1 MDTNSN
7 LRDNGMN
14 TPNATETVTPV
25 LRTPPMCPTYPQ
37 PRQKKSKKEIPFH
50 KKDKVF
56 MGLFILAA
64 TLTVF
69 FGLFGGFSLGL
80 TVSVWVLTLITAIY
94 LKDNGDFSVLSV
106 SALVGTL
113 ISSLSF
119 TFYGFFN
126 DFSSLLAALLTI
138 VCYTVFA
145 VSMCDGEIFDSI
157 KGFIKYAFV
166 SIVSPYLNIAVPIK
180 NSVSKDKDKRKSA
193 IQVFAAILVSV
204 PVLCVVIPLLVSSD
218 AAFEG
223 LISLAAEKIGMTL
236 LKLFITLLLSAL
248 LTAFIVTNRFDMFDR
263 NGIALGKPQRPL
275 KSLFAVTFLSLLS
288 AVYLAFLFSQ
298 LAYFVNSFKGL
309 LPEGFT
315 FADYARRG
323 FFETETVA
331 FINLAI
337 IVLLM
342 SLTKRNEQGGLPV
355 PVKILMTFI
364 SVFSI
369 FFVATA
375 FAKMAMYI
383 KTYGLTSL
391 RLFTSVFMV
400 ATCAFIIA
408 FIVRIYNIDANT
420 VKYAISF
427 SLVIFSLLS
436 AVGIERTIASYNVN
450 AYLSGKHTKIDLEYL
465 YNLGESAIPYIAK
478 LTDCPDSEV
487 SSRAEICMEPFFY
500 SRHNKISV
508 GEDEYKIKNGL
519 LVREYHKD
527 YRFNL
532 NAYRISKMYEKEK
545 IKYKEKGRILYPF
558 SQEWEPYI
566 PLGYYDSTEDANY
579 AIENSTE
586 YTEYAEY
593 NYNDDI
599 SDKLNGYTLVGEHI
613 DEVSLYNDEFAKVSG
628 KEALSCISPDD
639 YYVITAAFNQNE
651 EYSLE
656 DFCLYIYDTQSK
668 TLYSLQFEK

>member
-1 MDTNSN
+1 MDNNSN

-14 TPNATETVTPV
+14 TPETANPV

-37 PRQKKSKKEIPFH
+37 YSKRKSKKELPFQ

-64 TLTVF
+64 ALTVF

-80 TVSVWVLTLITAIY
+80 TVSVWVLTLITALY

-106 SALVGTL
+106 SALAGTL

-119 TFYGFFN
+119 TFYGFYGVN
-126 DFSSLLAALLTI
+126 SLLASVLTLI
-138 VCYTVFA
+138 CYTVFA

-157 KGFIKYAFV
+157 RGILKYAFV
-166 SIVSPYLNIAVPIK
+166 SAVSPYLNIAVPIK
-180 NSVSKDKDKRKSA
+180 NSISKDKDKRKSA
-193 IQVFAAILVSV
+193 IQVFAAILISV
-204 PVLCVVIPLLVSSD
+204 PVLCVVIALLVSSD

-223 LISLAAEKIGMTL
+223 LMSFAVGKIGMTL
-236 LKLFITLLLSAL
+236 LKLFVTLLISAL
-248 LTAFIVTNRFDMFDR
+248 LTAFVVTNRFDMFDK
-263 NGIALGKPQRPL
+263 NSIYLSKPQRPL

-309 LPEGFT
+309 LPEGYT

-342 SLTKRNEQGGLPV
+342 FLTKRNEQGELPV
-355 PVKILMTFI
+355 AVKALMTFV

-400 ATCAFIIA
+400 ATCAFIVA

-436 AVGIERTIASYNVN
+436 AVGIDRTIASYNVN
-450 AYLSGKHTKIDLEYL
+450 AYLSGKHVKIDLEYL

-487 SSRAEICMEPFFY
+487 SNQAEVCLHSFFY
-500 SRHNKISV
+500 SKYNEISV
-508 GEDEYKIKNGL
+508 GGDEYKTENGIL
-519 LVREYHKD
+519 AREYHKD

-545 IKYKEKGRILYPF
+545 IKYNERDRNLFPF
-558 SQEWEPYI
+558 SDELDDPI
-566 PLGYYDSTEDANY
+566 PWGYYDSVEDVNY
-579 AIENSTE
+579 ASENSTAYIE
-586 YTEYAEY
+586 YHYDE
-593 NYNDDI
+593 DV
-599 SDKLNGYTLVGEHI
+599 SQRLKGYMLVGENN
-613 DEVSLYNDEFAKVSG
+613 DEVSLYIDEFAKACG

-639 YYVITAAFNQNE
+639 YYMITAAFNSFE
-651 EYSLE
+651 DYSLE
-656 DFCLYIYDTQSK
+656 DFCLYIYDTESH
-668 TLYSLQFEK
+668 TLYYLLYEK

>member
-1 MDTNSN
+1 MDNNSN

-14 TPNATETVTPV
+14 TPETANPV

-37 PRQKKSKKEIPFH
+37 YSKRKSKKELPFQ

-64 TLTVF
+64 ALTVF

-80 TVSVWVLTLITAIY
+80 TVSVWVLTLITALY

-106 SALVGTL
+106 SALAGTL

-119 TFYGFFN
+119 TFYGIN
-126 DFSSLLAALLTI
+126 DFTFLLAAFLTI

-145 VSMCDGEIFDSI
+145 VSMCDGEIFDSV
-157 KGFIKYAFV
+157 KGLLKYAFV
-166 SIVSPYLNIAVPIK
+166 SVVSPYLNIAVPIK

-193 IQVFAAILVSV
+193 IQVFAAILISV
-204 PVLCVVIPLLVSSD
+204 PVLCVVIALLVSSD

-223 LISLAAEKIGMTL
+223 LMSFAVGKIGMTL
-236 LKLFITLLLSAL
+236 LKLFVTLLVSAL
-248 LTAFIVTNRFDMFDR
+248 LTAFVVTNRFDMFDK
-263 NGIALGKPQRPL
+263 NSIYLSKPSRPL

-309 LPEGFT
+309 LPEGYT

-342 SLTKRNEQGGLPV
+342 FLTKRNEQGELSV

-391 RLFTSVFMV
+391 RLFTSVFMI
-400 ATCAFIIA
+400 ATCAFIVA

-436 AVGIERTIASYNVN
+436 AVGIDRTIASYNVN
-450 AYLSGKHTKIDLEYL
+450 AYLSGKHTTIDLEYL
-465 YNLGESAIPYIAK
+465 WWDLGESAIPYIAK
-478 LTDCPDSEV
+478 LTDCPDSEI
-487 SSRAEICMEPFFY
+487 SHQAEVCLHSFFY
-500 SRHNKISV
+500 SRYNEISV
-508 GEDEYKIKNGL
+508 GGDEYKTENGIL
-519 LVREYHKD
+519 AREYHKD

-545 IKYKEKGRILYPF
+545 IKYNERDRNLFPF
-558 SQEWEPYI
+558 SDELDDPI
-566 PLGYYDSTEDANY
+566 PWGYYDSVEDVNY
-579 AIENSTE
+579 ASENSTAYIE
-586 YTEYAEY
+586 YHYDE
-593 NYNDDI
+593 DV
-599 SDKLNGYTLVGEHI
+599 SQRLKGYMLVGENN
-613 DEVSLYNDEFAKVSG
+613 DEVSLYIDEFAKACG

-639 YYVITAAFNQNE
+639 YYMITAAFNSFE
-651 EYSLE
+651 DYSLE
-656 DFCLYIYDTQSK
+656 DFCLYIYDTESH
-668 TLYSLQFEK
+668 TLYYLLYEK

>member
-7 LRDNGMN
+7 LPNNGMN
-14 TPNATETVTPV
+14 TPETANPV

-37 PRQKKSKKEIPFH
+37 YSNRKSKKEIPFQ

-64 TLTVF
+64 AMTVF

-80 TVSVWVLTLITAIY
+80 TISVWVLTLITAVY
-94 LKDNGDFSVLSV
+94 LKNNGDFSVLSV
-106 SALVGTL
+106 SALAGTL

-119 TFYGFFN
+119 TFYGFYGTNSF
-126 DFSSLLAALLTI
+126 LAAALTLI
-138 VCYTVFA
+138 CYTVFA
-145 VSMCDGEIFDSI
+145 VSMCDGEIFDSVR
-157 KGFIKYAFV
+157 GLLKYAFV
-166 SIVSPYLNIAVPIK
+166 SAVSPYVNIAVPIK
-180 NSVSKDKDKRKSA
+180 NSVSKDKEKRKSA
-193 IQVFAAILVSV
+193 IQVFAAILISV
-204 PVLCVVIPLLVSSD
+204 PVLCVVIALLVSSD

-223 LISLAAEKIGMTL
+223 LMSFAVGKIGMTF
-236 LKLFITLLLSAL
+236 LKLFVTLLISVL
-248 LTAFIVTNRFDMFDR
+248 LTAFIVTNKFDMFDK
-263 NGIALGKPQRPL
+263 NSIYLSKPSRPL

-309 LPEGFT
+309 LPEGYT

-337 IVLLM
+337 TVLLM
-342 SLTKRNEQGGLPV
+342 FLTKRNEKGELPV
-355 PVKILMTFI
+355 AVKVLMTFV
-364 SVFSI
+364 SAFSI

-400 ATCAFIIA
+400 ATCAFIVA

-436 AVGIERTIASYNVN
+436 AVGLERTIASYNVN
-450 AYLSGKHTKIDLEYL
+450 AYLSGGHTEIDMEYL
-465 YNLGESAIPYIAK
+465 YNLGESAVPYIAK
-478 LTDCPDSEV
+478 LTDCPDRQISNQAEV
-487 SSRAEICMEPFFY
+487 CIHSFFY
-500 SRHNKISV
+500 SRYNEISV
-508 GEDEYKIKNGL
+508 GGDEYKPQNGVL
-519 LVREYHKD
+519 TRECHKD

-532 NAYRISKMYEKEK
+532 NAYRISKTYENEK
-545 IKYKEKGRILYPF
+545 IEYKAGDHYMYPF
-558 SQEWEPYI
+558 SYDWDSPV
-566 PLGYYDSTEDANY
+566 PWGYYDSVEDINY
-579 AIENSTE
+579 AAENSTGYIE
-586 YTEYAEY
+586 YRY
-593 NYNDDI
+593 NRDVSEDL
-599 SDKLNGYTLVGEHI
+599 KGYMLVGENN
-613 DEVSLYNDEFAKVSG
+613 DEVSQYNDEFAKVYG
-628 KEALSCISPDD
+628 KESLSCISPDD
-639 YYVITAAFNQNE
+639 YYMIKAAFSSIE
-651 EYSLE
+651 DYSLD
-656 DFCLYIYDTQSK
+656 DFCLYIYDTQTN
-668 TLYSLQFEK
+668 TLYYMLYEK